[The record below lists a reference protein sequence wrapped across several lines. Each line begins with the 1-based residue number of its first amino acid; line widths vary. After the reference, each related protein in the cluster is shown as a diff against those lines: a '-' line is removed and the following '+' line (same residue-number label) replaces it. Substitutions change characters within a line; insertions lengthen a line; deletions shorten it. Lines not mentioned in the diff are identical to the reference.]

1 MTQFKE
7 EQMPEAFLK
16 IIEADADRIR
26 IYKQGC
32 QQAFDNHT
40 EEEKK
45 YIQHLQTQ
53 LTQLFDFLIL
63 QKETPENQ
71 KAV

>member
-1 MTQFKE
+1 MNIHPA
-7 EQMPEAFLK
+7 QMPEVFFQ
-16 IIEADADRIR
+16 IIEAPADVIR
-26 IYKQGC
+26 LYKQGC

-53 LTQLFDFLIL
+53 LTQLIDILIL